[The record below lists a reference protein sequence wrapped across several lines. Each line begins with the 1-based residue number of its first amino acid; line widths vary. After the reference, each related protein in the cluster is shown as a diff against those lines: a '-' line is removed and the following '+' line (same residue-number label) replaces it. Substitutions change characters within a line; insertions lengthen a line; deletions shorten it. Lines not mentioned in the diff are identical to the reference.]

1 MRFSLRKDLINHRDI
16 NVIDFH
22 NGQDVNFIINV
33 YSDSNQT
40 ALQVLRN
47 NTRNIGIMIIMTGDF
62 NIRDSD

>member
-16 NVIDFH
+16 NIIDFY
-22 NGQDVNFIINV
+22 NSQDVNFIINI

-40 ALQVLRN
+40 ALQVLHN
-47 NTRNIGIMIIMTGDF
+47 NIRSVRKTLVMIGDF